1 MNVKRIRVKREPE
14 AQRSLQEATYD
25 GHTFRVGDA
34 VAVIGYV
41 GYWRIERYEIDDEGH
56 ALAVTLP
63 IPDIF
68 SPEAGPRKKR
78 LSDMVA
84 LSEEHINFEIERIE
98 KHLDLLHAIANR
110 LWARKRR
117 GSDDDAAFQ

>member
-1 MNVKRIRVKREPE
+1 MSVKRIRVKREPG

-34 VAVIGYV
+34 VAVMGYI
-41 GYWRIERYEIDDEGH
+41 GYWRIERYELDDEGH

-63 IPDIF
+63 LPDIF
-68 SPEAGPRKKR
+68 SPVAAPKKTR

-84 LSEEHINFEIERIE
+84 LSEEHINFEIERLE

-117 GSDDDAAFQ
+117 GSDDDEPI